1 MTEPYADA
9 ATAARF
15 QVALLAWFAAHQRAL
30 PWRATR
36 NPFALWVAETML
48 QQTTTAVVKPYFAAF
63 MQRFPT
69 VQALAEAEIGD
80 VLAVWQGLGYYRRA
94 HLLHKGAQHVAAH
107 GGVLPNR
114 EAALLTIP
122 GIGAY
127 TAAVLAAT
135 AFGQPAVVVD
145 GNVARVMAR
154 LARVEAPW
162 PRSAKQ
168 IRAVAHSWQ
177 VGAPPRDYANAIME
191 LGHQICTPTSPQCL
205 LCPVQAHCVA
215 WQAGVVG
222 EYPRKVA
229 KAKVPQHAATV
240 WWVVDETGAVFLR
253 QRPATG
259 LLAGLWELPHT
270 GWQGDGLPA
279 AWSTLQGTTVGGYTH
294 VFTHF
299 RLKVTVQVAKVPG
312 QHPAGH
318 GFAVSALPPLP
329 NLMKKAA
336 VLAQAALAEAERR

>member
-1 MTEPYADA
+1 MSEPYADA

-15 QVALLAWFAAHQRAL
+15 QAALLAWFAVHQRAL
-30 PWRATR
+30 PWRETR
-36 NPFALWVAETML
+36 APYALWVAETML
-48 QQTTTAVVKPYFAAF
+48 QQTTTAAVKPYFAAF
-63 MQRFPT
+63 MARFPT
-69 VQALAEAEIGD
+69 VQALGKAEIGE

-94 HLLHKGAQHVAAH
+94 HLLHKGARHVAAH
-107 GGVLPNR
+107 GGQLPDN
-114 EAALLTIP
+114 ETALLKIP

-177 VGAPPRDYANAIME
+177 VGAPPGPYANAIME
-191 LGHQICTPTSPQCL
+191 LGNQICTPTSPQCL
-205 LCPVQAHCVA
+205 LCPVQAHCAA

-222 EYPRKVA
+222 DYPRKVA
-229 KAKVPQHAATV
+229 KAKVPDYAASV
-240 WWVVDETGAVFLR
+240 WWVLDNKGAVFLR

-259 LLAGLWELPHT
+259 LLASLWELPHT
-270 GWQGDGLPA
+270 GWQGAGLPT
-279 AWSTLQGTTVGGYTH
+279 AWGDLTGRLVGGYTH

-299 RLKVTVQVAKVPG
+299 RLKVTVQVAKVSG

-318 GFAVSALPPLP
+318 GFAVCALPPLP

-336 VLAQAALAEAERR
+336 TMVAAYNSENKP

>member
-1 MTEPYADA
+1 M
-9 ATAARF
+9 
-15 QVALLAWFAAHQRAL
+15 L
-30 PWRATR
+30 PWRQTT
-36 NPFALWVAETML
+36 NPYALWVAETML
-48 QQTTTAVVKPYFAAF
+48 QQTTTAAVKPYFAAF

-69 VQALAEAEIGD
+69 VQALAEAEIGE

-94 HLLHKGAQHVAAH
+94 HLLHKGAKHVAAN
-107 GGVLPNR
+107 GGALPDN
-114 EAALLTIP
+114 ETALLKIP

-154 LARVEAPW
+154 LARVEALW

-177 VGAPPRDYANAIME
+177 VGAPPGPYANAIME
-191 LGHQICTPTSPQCL
+191 LGNQICTPTSPQCL
-205 LCPVQAHCVA
+205 RCPVQAHCAA

-222 EYPRKVA
+222 EYPRKVL
-229 KAKVPQHAATV
+229 KAKVPEYTADV
-240 WWVVDETGAVFLR
+240 WWVVDEVGAVFLR

-270 GWQGDGLPA
+270 GWQGAGLPE
-279 AWSTLQGTTVGGYTH
+279 AWGALAGILVGGYTH

-299 RLKVTVQVAKVPG
+299 KLKVAVQVAQVPG
-312 QHPAGH
+312 QHPQGH
-318 GFAVSALPPLP
+318 GFMPQALPPLP

-336 VLAQAALAEAERR
+336 VLAQAALAKGLTT